1 MSENKLKEFTKFDYC
16 EYGER
21 CDIPFLQEGIMPISD
36 SSIHGI
42 VWDAL
47 NPKARHYLYFEEK
60 YYPPKDI
67 STKINHNIYQEF
79 WFSVSDYILYYDNR
93 VGNYYCDYY
102 VDQSY
107 RPTDLPEYK
116 SYGKDFVFQLFLTR
130 LINLFANYIFGGT
143 AETFIKS
150 IQEENSKDEEN
161 KFDIDDC
168 ATLLLDF
175 MNFAARTRGWH
186 EVFTL
191 KELHDEFVYQKHK
204 AELKELKKFIED
216 SSWYMSNLL
225 DGKDTDEIFGDILD
239 CHHIHIPKV
248 LNKRVLSDAS
258 VSQREILDDELYT
271 LAYAYAKLNNKT
283 KEEYNKGITKN
294 VREDFLSYTQMLQSE
309 EPVDKILD
317 EILIKNGISSGESI
331 KKLISKELPANQKE
345 RIDNALYA
353 LACAY
358 SYNKINYK
366 APNEIIRD
374 KIKEMS
380 IR

>member
-1 MSENKLKEFTKFDYC
+1 MSEKRLKEFTKFDYR
-16 EYGER
+16 EYGINY
-21 CDIPFLQEGIMPISD
+21 DSNFQEGIMPLGD
-36 SSIHGI
+36 SAIHKMFGE
-42 VWDAL
+42 AFHPE
-47 NPKARHYLYFEEK
+47 NSYYFQEK
-60 YYPPKDI
+60 YYPSEDI
-67 STKINHNIYQEF
+67 SAKINKKIMRQF
-79 WFSVSDYILYYDNR
+79 WRDVYWYILYLRERD
-93 VGNYYCDYY
+93 VDVIYYCDYY

-107 RPTDLPEYK
+107 CFSDLTNYQEYYL
-116 SYGKDFVFQLFLTR
+116 YGDDFFFQLFLTR
-130 LINLFANYIFGGT
+130 LINLFANYIFGNK
-143 AETFIKS
+143 AEAFIKR
-150 IQEENSKDEEN
+150 IQEENPKDDEN

-168 ATLLLDF
+168 ATLLLDY
-175 MNFAARTRGWH
+175 MNFVARTRGWH
-186 EVFTL
+186 KVFTL

-204 AELKELKKFIED
+204 AELKELKKNIED
-216 SSWYMSNLL
+216 SSRYMSNLL
-225 DGKDTDEIFGDILD
+225 DGKDKDTTE
-239 CHHIHIPKV
+239 
-248 LNKRVLSDAS
+248 
-258 VSQREILDDELYT
+258 
-271 LAYAYAKLNNKT
+271 
-283 KEEYNKGITKN
+283 N
-294 VREDFLSYTQMLQSE
+294 VREDFISYAQMLQSE